1 MSASSK
7 QIVEAEL
14 IEKENGAGALEPKQS
29 PKEQRK
35 LKRKHL
41 IVVDNEDGGQR
52 DADSQVLTPVEKAK
66 FSMPPP
72 PPPPTPVQAPAPSR
86 STSAAAAAIETEDD
100 EANSEK
106 WEDPCAP
113 PPPPPLPIN
122 KLSTSQNYVK
132 LTAIKLKDALE
143 EAITKMETNKREQQ
157 KQRSTFD
164 SVVVLDELK
173 ADAVKMSPICLN
185 NRDCSQAMIL
195 HPKCNKPEAIR
206 KLEREIKVGNLLQR
220 QATNVI
226 ISKEAI
232 PLPSTAHEDE
242 GQGLMALQVLSARA
256 STPYTQPSSQLSCTA
271 VSCDLHLSPP
281 PLAKGV
287 GKKPLSGPQ
296 QATHKRSI
304 SATTTGSLRLPKLRN
319 TQSAIP
325 LPTTKSMEPL
335 QKYTRQHLLDIRHSM
350 LHALMHRS
358 KESLAFSMPRIATCD
373 DIELEARLRRMN
385 LWRSADAIAR
395 NAHSYKPRS
404 STNNANGSNE
414 CMPAFYKNKTKQ
426 QQLISDD
433 SIIQSQPPQPQQE
446 FQPD

>member
-1 MSASSK
+1 MTK
-7 QIVEAEL
+7 I
-14 IEKENGAGALEPKQS
+14 
-29 PKEQRK
+29 
-35 LKRKHL
+35 HL
-41 IVVDNEDGGQR
+41 V
-52 DADSQVLTPVEKAK
+52 KK
-66 FSMPPP
+66 FACIDILLLLFTFFS
-72 PPPPTPVQAPAPSR
+72 
-86 STSAAAAAIETEDD
+86 
-100 EANSEK
+100 NSH
-106 WEDPCAP
+106 CI
-113 PPPPPLPIN
+113 LF
-122 KLSTSQNYVK
+122 VK
-132 LTAIKLKDALE
+132 FA
-143 EAITKMETNKREQQ
+143 QQ
-157 KQRSTFD
+157 

-173 ADAVKMSPICLN
+173 ADAVRMSPICLN
-185 NRDCSQAMIL
+185 NRDCSHALIL
-195 HPKCNKPEAIR
+195 HPKCNKPEVIR
-206 KLEREIKVGNLLQR
+206 KLERELKVGNLLQR

-232 PLPSTAHEDE
+232 PLPSAAAAHDDE

-256 STPYTQPSSQLSCTA
+256 STPYTQPSGQLSCTA

-281 PLAKGV
+281 PLVKGV
-287 GKKPLSGPQ
+287 DKKTLTEPQ

-325 LPTTKSMEPL
+325 LPTTKSMEPV
-335 QKYTRQHLLDIRHSM
+335 QQYTRQLLLDIRHSM

-385 LWRSADAIAR
+385 LWRSADAVAR
-395 NAHSYKPRS
+395 NTHTYKPARS
-404 STNNANGSNE
+404 SMNTANGSNE

-446 FQPD
+446 FQVCGSNLLIYFMYINL